1 MTILSTIV
9 IASPQHPPKFPKRK
23 PSISSSTSKSLNY
36 KNKGIFLRKGTTT
49 SALTQGKKKKPPK
62 TSRRL
67 GNNARWNN
75 TNFSDSSHI
84 SKPLSDLILR

>member
-36 KNKGIFLRKGTTT
+36 KNTRDFSSKRNNNICINSRKKEKA
-49 SALTQGKKKKPPK
+49 SENK
-62 TSRRL
+62 
-67 GNNARWNN
+67 
-75 TNFSDSSHI
+75 
-84 SKPLSDLILR
+84 

>member
-1 MTILSTIV
+1 LQVLSIHRNFPRGNPASAAAQ
-9 IASPQHPPKFPKRK
+9 ASPLITKTQ
-23 PSISSSTSKSLNY
+23 
-36 KNKGIFLRKGTTT
+36 GIFLRKGTTT

-75 TNFSDSSHI
+75 TNFSDSSRI